1 MKKVKVLLLKETP
14 GLGKAGETK
23 EVSRGYAENF
33 LFPEGLARLVDEEVA
48 NILQVK
54 SLKEKIKQEKRQ
66 KEAEEIKR
74 IIENNVLIVKARAGR
89 ENKIY
94 GSVTAKDLT
103 EALLRQLGI
112 KIDKKE
118 VELENNIKKLGEYSY
133 LIRLFGGLKA
143 TGKLVVEEDG

>member
-14 GLGKAGETK
+14 GLGKEGEIK
-23 EVSRGYAENF
+23 EVNRGYAENF
-33 LFPEGLARLVDEEVA
+33 LFPKGLARLVNEEVA

-54 SLKEKIKQEKRQ
+54 SLKEKVQQERKQ
-66 KEAEEIKR
+66 KEAEEIKKT
-74 IIENNVLIVKARAGR
+74 IENNVLIIKARAGK
-89 ENKIY
+89 EGKIF

-103 EALLRQLGI
+103 EALLRQLGV

-118 VELENNIKKLGEYSY
+118 VELEESIKKLGEYNY

-143 TGKLVVEEDG
+143 TGRLVVEEDA